1 MSQPGISLNQGMR
14 IAKALLASYLL
25 TGGLL
30 LLLAGLLYRFR
41 LDEGKVQ
48 IGIILIYILSCF
60 AGGFL
65 AGMLDDLLDVRSDVV
80 LNGMVPS
87 AQRATLVSVSSLT
100 FSLVMLAAAPL
111 MGALF
116 GAL

>member
-1 MSQPGISLNQGMR
+1 
-14 IAKALLASYLL
+14 
-25 TGGLL
+25 
-30 LLLAGLLYRFR
+30 
-41 LDEGKVQ
+41 
-48 IGIILIYILSCF
+48 
-60 AGGFL
+60 
-65 AGMLDDLLDVRSDVV
+65 MLDDLLDVRSDVV
-80 LNGMVPS
+80 LNEMVPS